1 MPEILQSTFD
11 VPLDRDTYT
20 FRIPGIKHDIEV
32 GYRAADVRR
41 RAYPEAMGAISTL
54 DWQAANFARYCALL
68 ELYLVRS
75 TSPWPYGFSDGDDIG
90 TVDFS
95 KPPQVDFEKFPID
108 RADTVMELGAA
119 FDQEVARFR
128 RRGNPGK
135 RPAGAEAVDGLRDP
149 GAP

>member
-1 MPEILQSTFD
+1 MPDVLQSTFD
-11 VPLDRDTYT
+11 VPFDGDTYT

-54 DWQAANFARYCALL
+54 DWQSANFARYCALL

-75 TSPWPYGFSDGDDIG
+75 TTAWPYGFGDGDDLSK
-90 TVDFS
+90 VDFS
-95 KPPQVDFEKFPID
+95 KPPAVDFEKFPSD
-108 RADTVMELGAA
+108 RAETVMELGAA

-128 RRGNPGK
+128 SRRNPRG
-135 RPAGAEAVDGLRDP
+135 RSAGAEAVDGVRDS